1 MKKLKIGLIGCG
13 GRAQSHMSSF
23 VKMSEDVQVV
33 AVADPIEQRRM
44 NAAKMFGCEHIYR
57 NHTELLDDEGGNLD
71 ALVICVEPTAHDE
84 GMELRAAEM
93 GIPFLVE
100 KPMTLDLDLAD
111 RVAAAIEAKGL
122 ITSVGF
128 QDRYQDLTDIIMAEM
143 PKHKIGGLVYGAWV
157 GGIPGVW
164 WWQKKSDCG
173 GQLVEQNIHLV
184 DELRYL
190 FGEPLS
196 VYATASTG
204 IVKPGVNSWKEY
216 DTDDHSTAVIRFENN
231 ITATLVSGCYIT
243 GCRPRCGLYIVLE
256 DIIFDYRLRNNLI
269 IETPKETRDIRRMA
283 DQTYTLD
290 EAFIKAV
297 QTGDKSLIR
306 SDYSDALKSLK
317 LAFAANKS
325 METGEVIYFDR

>member
-1 MKKLKIGLIGCG
+1 M
-13 GRAQSHMSSF
+13 
-23 VKMSEDVQVV
+23 
-33 AVADPIEQRRM
+33 
-44 NAAKMFGCEHIYR
+44 
-57 NHTELLDDEGGNLD
+57 
-71 ALVICVEPTAHDE
+71 
-84 GMELRAAEM
+84 
-93 GIPFLVE
+93 
-100 KPMTLDLDLAD
+100 
-111 RVAAAIEAKGL
+111 
-122 ITSVGF
+122 
-128 QDRYQDLTDIIMAEM
+128 
-143 PKHKIGGLVYGAWV
+143 
-157 GGIPGVW
+157 
-164 WWQKKSDCG
+164 
-173 GQLVEQNIHLV
+173 EQNIHLV